1 MSAMAQNVLAFSEDR
16 GLLIQFLGKGKEL
29 ADSLGGELNVLLVGS
44 NISDPGE
51 MAQYGSTKT
60 LVADGPGFEHFNVD
74 AYKAAFL
81 RAVEASDPGIILIGA
96 TKRGKELAARV
107 AAALDTGCMTECLSL
122 EVDEEGNL
130 VGERL
135 TYAGSTIATEVSR
148 RSPHIVTIPSR
159 AFEAPEPGE
168 GVGEIVALDVSI
180 PETRVKIVERREK
193 SRGDVDLEGAPIIVS
208 AGRGFKAT
216 EDLKI
221 LEELAEV
228 LGAKVGCSRPISA
241 DMGWMDDW
249 IGISGRKVSPKLYLA
264 CGISGTIQHAAGIRN
279 SQIIISINEDENAN
293 IHEISDYS
301 IVGDLYTVL
310 PALIKALKE
319 KIG

>member
-1 MSAMAQNVLAFSEDR
+1 VARNVLAFSEDR
-16 GLLIQFLGKGKEL
+16 GLLIQLLGKGKEL

-51 MAQYGSTKT
+51 SAQYGSTKT
-60 LVADGPGFEHFNVD
+60 LVADGPGFEHFSVE
-74 AYKAAFL
+74 AYRAAFL
-81 RAVEASDPGIILIGA
+81 KAVEASEPGIILIGA

-135 TYAGSTIATEVSR
+135 TYAGSTISTEVSR
-148 RSPHIVTIPSR
+148 RAPHIATVPARAFEKPEPSEGVSEIITLDVTIP
-159 AFEAPEPGE
+159 EP
-168 GVGEIVALDVSI
+168 
-180 PETRVKIVERREK
+180 RVKVVERRDK
-193 SRGDVDLEGAPIIVS
+193 SKGDTGLEDAPIIVS
-208 AGRGFKAT
+208 AGRGFKAK

-221 LEELAEV
+221 LEELAGV

-241 DMGWMDDW
+241 DLGWMEEW

-264 CGISGTIQHAAGIRN
+264 CGISGTIQHAAGIRD
-279 SQIIISINEDENAN
+279 SQIIVSINKEESAN
-293 IHEISDYS
+293 IHDISDYS
-301 IVGDLYTVL
+301 IVGDLYAVL
-310 PALIKALKE
+310 PALVKALKE

>member
-1 MSAMAQNVLAFSEDR
+1 
-16 GLLIQFLGKGKEL
+16 
-29 ADSLGGELNVLLVGS
+29 
-44 NISDPGE
+44 
-51 MAQYGSTKT
+51 
-60 LVADGPGFEHFNVD
+60 LVADGPGFEHFSVE
-74 AYKAAFL
+74 AYKEAFL
-81 RAVEASDPGIILIGA
+81 KAVEASDPGIILIGA

-107 AAALDTGCMTECLSL
+107 AAALDTGCMTECFSL
-122 EVDEEGNL
+122 DVDEEGSL
-130 VGERL
+130 MGERL

-148 RSPHIVTIPSR
+148 RSPHIATIPSR
-159 AFEAPEPGE
+159 AFETPAPGE
-168 GVGEIVALDVSI
+168 GVGEIVILDVVI
-180 PETRVKIVERREK
+180 PELRVKIVERRDK
-193 SRGDVDLEGAPIIVS
+193 SKGDMDLEGAPIIVS
-208 AGRGFKAT
+208 AGRGVKAK

-241 DMGWMDDW
+241 DLEWMEEW

-279 SQIIISINEDENAN
+279 SQIIVSINEDANAN

-301 IVGDLYTVL
+301 FVGDLYTVV
-310 PALIKALKE
+310 PALIKALKK

>member
-1 MSAMAQNVLAFSEDR
+1 VSGRARNVLAFSEDR
-16 GLLIQFLGKGKEL
+16 GLLIQLLGKGKEL
-29 ADSLGGELNVLLVGS
+29 ADSLGGELNALLVGS

-51 MAQYGSTKT
+51 PAQYGSTKT
-60 LVADGPGFEHFNVD
+60 LVADGPGFEHFSVE

-81 RAVEASDPGIILIGA
+81 KAVEASDPGIILIGA
-96 TKRGKELAARV
+96 TRRGKELAARV

-148 RSPHIVTIPSR
+148 RAPHIATIPSR
-159 AFEAPEPGE
+159 TFDAPEPGE
-168 GVGEIVALDVSI
+168 SVGEIVALDVSI
-180 PETRVKIVERREK
+180 PESRVKVVERREK
-193 SRGDVDLEGAPIIVS
+193 TKGDVDLEGASIIVS
-208 AGRGFKAT
+208 AGRGFKAK

-249 IGISGRKVSPKLYLA
+249 IGISGRKVSPKLYIA
-264 CGISGTIQHAAGIRN
+264 CGISGTIQHAAGIRE
-279 SQIIISINEDENAN
+279 SQIIVAINEAANAN

-301 IVGDLYTVL
+301 LVGDLYTVL

-319 KIG
+319 KAG

>member
-1 MSAMAQNVLAFSEDR
+1 VARNVLTFSEDR
-16 GLLIQFLGKGKEL
+16 GLLIQLLGKGNEL

-51 MAQYGSTKT
+51 PARYGSTKT
-60 LVADGPGFEHFNVD
+60 LVADGPGFEHFSVE
-74 AYKAAFL
+74 AYRAAFL
-81 RAVEASDPGIILIGA
+81 KAVEASEPGIILIGA

-135 TYAGSTIATEVSR
+135 TYAGSTISTEVSR
-148 RSPHIVTIPSR
+148 KAPHIATVPAR
-159 AFEAPEPGE
+159 AFEKPEPGE
-168 GVGEIVALDVSI
+168 GVSEIVTLDVTI
-180 PETRVKIVERREK
+180 PEPRVKVVERK
-193 SRGDVDLEGAPIIVS
+193 DKAKGDMGLEDAPIIVS
-208 AGRGFKAT
+208 AGRGFKAE

-221 LEELAEV
+221 LEELAGV

-241 DMGWMDDW
+241 DLGWMEEW

-264 CGISGTIQHAAGIRN
+264 CGISGTIQHAAGIRD
-279 SQIIISINEDENAN
+279 SQIIVSINKEESAN

-301 IVGDLYTVL
+301 IVGDLYAVL
-310 PALIKALKE
+310 PALVKALKE

>member
-1 MSAMAQNVLAFSEDR
+1 MSAVARNVLAFSEDR
-16 GLLIQFLGKGKEL
+16 GLLIQLLGKGKEL

-51 MAQYGSTKT
+51 PARYGSTET
-60 LVADGPGFEHFNVD
+60 FVADGPGFEHFSVE
-74 AYKAAFL
+74 AYRAAFL
-81 RAVEASDPGIILIGA
+81 KAVKASNPGMILIGA

-130 VGERL
+130 MGERL
-135 TYAGSTIATEVSR
+135 TYAGSTISTEVSR
-148 RSPHIVTIPSR
+148 KTPHIATIPAR
-159 AFEAPEPGE
+159 AFEKPEPSE
-168 GVGEIVALDVSI
+168 GVCEIVTLDVSI
-180 PETRVKIVERREK
+180 PDPRVKVVERRDK
-193 SRGDVDLEGAPIIVS
+193 AKGDTGLEDAPIIVS
-208 AGRGFKAT
+208 AGRGFKAK

-221 LEELAEV
+221 LEELADV

-241 DMGWMDDW
+241 DLGWMEEW

-264 CGISGTIQHAAGIRN
+264 CGISGTIQHAAGIRD
-279 SQIIISINEDENAN
+279 SQIIVSINKEESAN

-301 IVGDLYTVL
+301 IVGDLYAVL
-310 PALIKALKE
+310 PALVKALKE

>member
-1 MSAMAQNVLAFSEDR
+1 MSAVARNVLAFSEDR
-16 GLLIQFLGKGKEL
+16 GLLIQLLGKGNEL

-51 MAQYGSTKT
+51 PARYGSTKT
-60 LVADGPGFEHFNVD
+60 LVADGPGFEHFSVE
-74 AYKAAFL
+74 AYRAAFL
-81 RAVEASDPGIILIGA
+81 KAVEASEPGIILIGA

-135 TYAGSTIATEVSR
+135 TYAGSTISTEVSR
-148 RSPHIVTIPSR
+148 KAPHIATVPAR
-159 AFEAPEPGE
+159 AFEKPEPGE
-168 GVGEIVALDVSI
+168 GVSEIVTLDVTI
-180 PETRVKIVERREK
+180 PEPRFKVVERRDK
-193 SRGDVDLEGAPIIVS
+193 AKGDTGLEDAPIIVS
-208 AGRGFKAT
+208 AGRGFKAK

-221 LEELAEV
+221 LEELAGV

-241 DMGWMDDW
+241 DLGWMEEW

-264 CGISGTIQHAAGIRN
+264 CGISGTIQHAAGIRD
-279 SQIIISINEDENAN
+279 SQIIVSINKEESAN

-301 IVGDLYTVL
+301 IVGDLYAVL
-310 PALIKALKE
+310 PALVKALKE

>member
-1 MSAMAQNVLAFSEDR
+1 MAQNVLAFSEDR
-16 GLLIQFLGKGKEL
+16 ELLLQLLGKGKKL

-44 NISDPGE
+44 NISDFGE
-51 MAQYGSTKT
+51 LAQYSSKKT
-60 LVADGPGFEHFNVD
+60 LIAEDPSFEFFSVS

-81 RAVEASDPGIILIGA
+81 KAVEASDPGIILIGA

-122 EVDEEGNL
+122 ELDAEGNL
-130 VGERL
+130 IGERL
-135 TYAGSTIATEVSR
+135 TYAGSTITTEVSMKA
-148 RSPHIVTIPSR
+148 PHIATIPSR
-159 AFEAPEPGE
+159 AFEAPESNDE
-168 GVGEIVALDVSI
+168 VGEVIPLDVSI
-180 PETRVKIVERREK
+180 PKTRVKIVERREK
-193 SRGDVDLEGAPIIVS
+193 VKGDLDLEGVSIIVS
-208 AGRGFKAT
+208 AGRGVKAK
-216 EDLKI
+216 EDLQI

-228 LGAKVGCSRPISA
+228 LEAKIGCSRPISA
-241 DMGWMDDW
+241 DLGWMEEW

-279 SQIIISINEDENAN
+279 SQLIISINEDENAS

-301 IVGDLYTVL
+301 VVGDLYTVV
-310 PALIKALKE
+310 PALIKSLKE

>member
-1 MSAMAQNVLAFSEDR
+1 MSAVARNVLAFSEDR
-16 GLLIQFLGKGKEL
+16 GLLIQLLGKGNEL

-51 MAQYGSTKT
+51 PARYGSTKT
-60 LVADGPGFEHFNVD
+60 LVADGPGFEHFSVE
-74 AYKAAFL
+74 AYRAAFL
-81 RAVEASDPGIILIGA
+81 KAVEASEPGIILIGA

-135 TYAGSTIATEVSR
+135 TYAGSTISTEVSR
-148 RSPHIVTIPSR
+148 KAPHIATIPARAFEKPEPSEGVSEIVTLDVTIP
-159 AFEAPEPGE
+159 EP
-168 GVGEIVALDVSI
+168 
-180 PETRVKIVERREK
+180 RVKVVERRDK
-193 SRGDVDLEGAPIIVS
+193 AKGDTGLEDAPIIVS
-208 AGRGFKAT
+208 AGRGFKAK

-221 LEELAEV
+221 LEELADV

-241 DMGWMDDW
+241 DLGWMEEW

-264 CGISGTIQHAAGIRN
+264 CGISGTIQHAAGIRD
-279 SQIIISINEDENAN
+279 SQIIVSINKEESAN

-301 IVGDLYTVL
+301 IVGDLYAVL
-310 PALIKALKE
+310 PALVKALKE

>member
-16 GLLIQFLGKGKEL
+16 ELLIQLLGKGKEL

-44 NISDPGE
+44 NISDSGE
-51 MAQYGSTKT
+51 LARYGSKKT
-60 LVADGPGFEHFNVD
+60 LVADDPGFEHFSVE
-74 AYKAAFL
+74 AYRAAL
-81 RAVEASDPGIILIGA
+81 LKAVEASDPGIILIGA

-122 EVDEEGNL
+122 ELDEEGNL
-130 VGERL
+130 VAERL

-148 RSPHIVTIPSR
+148 KAPHIATIPSR

-168 GVGEIVALDVSI
+168 GVGEIVTLDVSV
-180 PETRVKIVERREK
+180 PEARVKIVERREK
-193 SRGDVDLEGAPIIVS
+193 SKGDMDLEGAPIIVS
-208 AGRGFKAT
+208 AGRGIQAK

-221 LEELAEV
+221 LEELAEI

-241 DMGWMDDW
+241 DLGWMDEW

-279 SQIIISINEDENAN
+279 SQIIVAINKDENAN

-319 KIG
+319 KIR

>member
-1 MSAMAQNVLAFSEDR
+1 MAQNVLAFSEDR
-16 GLLIQFLGKGKEL
+16 ELLLQLLGKGKKL

-44 NISDPGE
+44 NISDFGE
-51 MAQYGSTKT
+51 LAQYSSKKT
-60 LVADGPGFEHFNVD
+60 LIAEDPSFEFFSVS

-81 RAVEASDPGIILIGA
+81 KAVEASDPGIILIGA

-122 EVDEEGNL
+122 ELDAEGNL
-130 VGERL
+130 IGERL
-135 TYAGSTIATEVSR
+135 TYAGSTIATEVSMKA
-148 RSPHIVTIPSR
+148 PHIATIPSR
-159 AFEAPEPGE
+159 AFEAPESNDE
-168 GVGEIVALDVSI
+168 VGEVIPLDVSI
-180 PETRVKIVERREK
+180 PKTRVKIVERREK
-193 SRGDVDLEGAPIIVS
+193 VKGDLDLEGVSIIVS
-208 AGRGFKAT
+208 AGRGVKAK
-216 EDLKI
+216 EDLQI

-228 LGAKVGCSRPISA
+228 LEAKIGCSRPISA
-241 DMGWMDDW
+241 DLGWMEEW

-279 SQIIISINEDENAN
+279 SQLIISINEDENAS

-301 IVGDLYTVL
+301 VVGDLYTVV
-310 PALIKALKE
+310 PALIKSLKE

>member
-1 MSAMAQNVLAFSEDR
+1 
-16 GLLIQFLGKGKEL
+16 
-29 ADSLGGELNVLLVGS
+29 
-44 NISDPGE
+44 
-51 MAQYGSTKT
+51 
-60 LVADGPGFEHFNVD
+60 LVADGPGFEHFSVE
-74 AYKAAFL
+74 AYRAAFL
-81 RAVEASDPGIILIGA
+81 KAVEASEPGIILIGA

-135 TYAGSTIATEVSR
+135 TYAGSTISTEVSR
-148 RSPHIVTIPSR
+148 RAPHIATVPAR

-168 GVGEIVALDVSI
+168 GVCEIVTLDVSI
-180 PETRVKIVERREK
+180 PELRVKVVERRDK
-193 SRGDVDLEGAPIIVS
+193 SKGDTGLEDAPIIVS
-208 AGRGFKAT
+208 AGRGFKAK

-221 LEELAEV
+221 LEELADV

-241 DMGWMDDW
+241 DLGWMEEW

-264 CGISGTIQHAAGIRN
+264 CGISGTIQHAAGIRD
-279 SQIIISINEDENAN
+279 SQIIVSINKEERAN

-301 IVGDLYTVL
+301 IVGDLYAVL
-310 PALIKALKE
+310 PALVKALKE

>member
-1 MSAMAQNVLAFSEDR
+1 MSGRARNVLAFSEDR
-16 GLLIQFLGKGKEL
+16 NLLIQILGKGKEL
-29 ADSLGGELNVLLVGS
+29 ADSLGGELNALLVGS

-51 MAQYGSTKT
+51 PAQYGSTKT
-60 LVADGPGFEHFNVD
+60 LVADGPGFEHFSVE

-81 RAVEASDPGIILIGA
+81 KAVEASDPGIILIGA
-96 TKRGKELAARV
+96 TRRGKELAARV

-168 GVGEIVALDVSI
+168 GVGEIVTLDVSI
-180 PETRVKIVERREK
+180 PEPRVKVVERREK
-193 SRGDVDLEGAPIIVS
+193 TKGDVDLEGAPIIVS
-208 AGRGFKAT
+208 AGRGIKAK

-264 CGISGTIQHAAGIRN
+264 CGISGTIQHATGIRN

>member
-16 GLLIQFLGKGKEL
+16 ELLIQLLGKGKEL
-29 ADSLGGELNVLLVGS
+29 ADSLGGELNALLVGS

-51 MAQYGSTKT
+51 LAQYGSKKT
-60 LVADGPGFEHFNVD
+60 LVADGPGFEHFGVG

-81 RAVEASDPGIILIGA
+81 KAVESSDPGIILIGA
-96 TKRGKELAARV
+96 TRRGKELAARV

-148 RSPHIVTIPSR
+148 RAPHIATIPSR

-168 GVGEIVALDVSI
+168 SVGEIVALDVSI
-180 PETRVKIVERREK
+180 PEPRVKVVERREK
-193 SRGDVDLEGAPIIVS
+193 TKGDVDLEGAPIIVS
-208 AGRGFKAT
+208 AGRGFKAK

-264 CGISGTIQHAAGIRN
+264 CGISGTIQHAAGIRE
-279 SQIIISINEDENAN
+279 SQIIVAINEAANAN

-301 IVGDLYTVL
+301 LVGDLYTVL
-310 PALIKALKE
+310 PALVKALKE
-319 KIG
+319 KAG